1 MKSFKRITVLTALGI
16 VAVLAGGAAVWWV
29 TGSHAISPN
38 SAATDTRAYKYLSLE
53 KVIVMLRKSDG
64 EAASHYM
71 AVDLVLKTPNDNERI
86 TRDHLPLLRSVTVKA
101 LSNITMEDASHATVD
116 DLTKTIN
123 KAFAQTYAH
132 DRAGKPFTE
141 AMIAKL
147 IIE

>member
-1 MKSFKRITVLTALGI
+1 MKSIKRI
-16 VAVLAGGAAVWWV
+16 AVLAALCIVALLTGGAKVWWV
-29 TGSHAISPN
+29 NGSHATSPN
-38 SAATDTRAYKYLSLE
+38 AVATDTRDYRYLNLD

-64 EAASHYM
+64 EAASHYL

-86 TRDHLPLLRSVTVKA
+86 TRDHLPLLRSVTLKA
-101 LSNITMEDASHATVD
+101 LSNITMEEASRATVD
-116 DLTKTIN
+116 DLTKRIN

>member
-1 MKSFKRITVLTALGI
+1 MKSVKRIVVLTALG
-16 VAVLAGGAAVWWV
+16 VAALVAGGGAVWWV
-29 TGSHAISPN
+29 MSPHTASTK
-38 SAATDTRAYKYLSLE
+38 SADTRDYKYLSLD

-64 EAASHYM
+64 ELASHYL
-71 AVDLVLKTPNDNERI
+71 AVDLVLKTPNESEKV

-101 LSNITMEDASHATVD
+101 LSTITLEDASRATVD
-116 DLTKTIN
+116 ELTKKIN
-123 KAFAQTYAH
+123 MAFTQTYAH